1 MFGCSDSFAKLGNLS
16 LGVCIMQA
24 VEFTGM
30 GSRSRLAATVGYIV
44 VIILIT
50 AASIAF
56 AMNPISSPA
65 GRELGTYREI
75 VVQPGDT
82 LWDLARSISPEGADL
97 RRAVF
102 EIRTLNG
109 LTDAEIL
116 PGQRLLLPVE

>member
-1 MFGCSDSFAKLGNLS
+1 
-16 LGVCIMQA
+16 MQA
-24 VEFTGM
+24 IEFTGM
-30 GSRSRLAATVGYIV
+30 GSRSRLAATVGYVV
-44 VIILIT
+44 VIVLIT

-56 AMNPISSPA
+56 AMNRISDSGERPVGA
-65 GRELGTYREI
+65 YREI

-109 LTDAEIL
+109 LTDAEIR
-116 PGQRLLLPVE
+116 PGQRLLLPAE